1 MIVIP
6 IISTLL
12 LIYFRWPE
20 FMILKRIQNS
30 KVIKLRGE
38 GLLLE
43 TIISNTPSEVAAVGQ
58 TPTGEI

>member
-1 MIVIP
+1 
-6 IISTLL
+6 
-12 LIYFRWPE
+12 
-20 FMILKRIQNS
+20 MILKRIQNS